1 MNRIIPD
8 VTYTAGSNIKFT
20 LKSKIFPQDS
30 EITKGPFTISSTDQR
45 LDMRARGR
53 SFQARYESTAT
64 GVGWR
69 LGTWRAEGR
78 QDGSR

>member
-1 MNRIIPD
+1 
-8 VTYTAGSNIKFT
+8 
-20 LKSKIFPQDS
+20 
-30 EITKGPFTISSTDQR
+30 
-45 LDMRARGR
+45 MRARGR

-78 QDGSR
+78 TDGAR